1 VSRPGRRQSLLLLGR
16 APAPP
21 QDGGDGFFKAAGS
34 VLTARTMQNDWTS
47 SRDPLALF
55 TAWLVEAGAAEPND
69 PEAMSLATVDS
80 DGLPDVRMVLCKGA
94 DERGIAFYTNAH
106 SAKGRELAASPRAAA
121 LFHWKSLRRQVRF
134 RGAVTPVSE
143 GESDA
148 YFASRARISR
158 LGAIA
163 SQQSRPLPD
172 RAILEAAVAD
182 LEKRFPGESVPRPAH
197 WHGFRLTPSAI
208 EFWADG
214 AFRLHDRVLFTRA
227 APDAPWASQRLYP

>member
-1 VSRPGRRQSLLLLGR
+1 M
-16 APAPP
+16 
-21 QDGGDGFFKAAGS
+21 
-34 VLTARTMQNDWTS
+34 LTARPMQNHWTL

-55 TAWLVEAGAAEPND
+55 RAWLAEAGAAEPND
-69 PEAMSLATVDS
+69 PEAMSLATVDAE
-80 DGLPDVRMVLCKGA
+80 GLPDVRMVLCKGA
-94 DERGIAFYTNAH
+94 DERGIAFYTNAQ
-106 SAKGRELAASPRAAA
+106 SAKGRELAAHPQAAA

-134 RGAVTPVSE
+134 RGAVTPVSDA
-143 GESDA
+143 ESDA

-182 LEKRFPGESVPRPAH
+182 LEKRYPGESVPRPAH

-214 AFRLHDRVLFTRA
+214 AFRLHDRMVFTRGGS
-227 APDAPWASQRLYP
+227 DRPWTSQRLYP